1 MPHFLLRRHRR
12 SRGLLKCPRFAANL
26 GGAESLRA
34 STQAD
39 RLETVPPR
47 KNWEKTPSAFQHL
60 KSSLGKHY
68 EVELAVDPEKFEAD
82 KETASTKVRALA
94 KDVFWAASDAA
105 AC

>member
-1 MPHFLLRRHRR
+1 MSSFRGESRRRR
-12 SRGLLKCPRFAANL
+12 
-26 GGAESLRA
+26 ESSSPTL
-34 STQAD
+34 AD